1 MKKII
6 NGLLYD
12 TSKAGV
18 ISEFEKSS
26 DRIYDYWLGA
36 EYRVHQREILYR
48 TKKGRYFILSST
60 KALGEHNETIV
71 PLTEDE
77 ALQWLIKH
85 DPKKVEEVF
94 PGKHIEE
101 A

>member
-12 TSKAGV
+12 TSKAEV
-18 ISEFEKSS
+18 ISAFEKSS
-26 DRIYDYWLGA
+26 SRIYDWWLGVQ
-36 EYRVHQREILYR
+36 YQVHQRETLYR
-48 TKKGRYFILSST
+48 TKKGRYFILSSSE
-60 KALGEHNETIV
+60 ALGEHNETIV
-71 PLTEDE
+71 PITEDE
-77 ALQWLIKH
+77 AFQWLIEH
-85 DPKKVEEVF
+85 DPEKAEKVF

>member
-12 TSKAGV
+12 TNKAEV
-18 ISEFEKSS
+18 ISVFERSS
-26 DRIYDYWLGA
+26 GRIYDWWIGV
-36 EYRVHQREILYR
+36 EYQVYQRETLYR
-48 TKKGRYFILSST
+48 TKKGRFFVLSRT
-60 KALGEHNETIV
+60 EALGEHNETIV
-71 PLTEDE
+71 PLTENE
-77 ALQWLIKH
+77 AFQWLIEH
-85 DPKKVEEVF
+85 DPEKAAEVF